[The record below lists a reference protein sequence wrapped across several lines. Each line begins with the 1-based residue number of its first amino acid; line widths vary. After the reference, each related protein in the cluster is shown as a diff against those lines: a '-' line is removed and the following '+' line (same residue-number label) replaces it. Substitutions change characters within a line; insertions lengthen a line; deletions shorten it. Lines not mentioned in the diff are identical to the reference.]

1 MICRLE
7 SQKGREIPAGIVVVQ
22 ITEILRQGISGL
34 RKGDEILLC
43 GFGLG
48 VAKRKSART
57 EQVAEKV
64 SLVVIPN
71 EVRNPSV
78 LETQEKRD
86 SSARSVPRND
96 TFLSFSATSEAVTH
110 KHSNIATTTLRLP
123 RFLPQ
128 VSWLGNLAD
137 DRGGLVGRGFSHD
150 INAEKSVRL

>member
-96 TFLSFSATSEAVTH
+96 NVLSFSATCEVC
-110 KHSNIATTTLRLP
+110 ATKTIDLQSSKSWRNTGCEGSRLP
-123 RFLPQ
+123 SMTVTTRASYAL
-128 VSWLGNLAD
+128 VAS
-137 DRGGLVGRGFSHD
+137 DRMV
-150 INAEKSVRL
+150 

>member
-96 TFLSFSATSEAVTH
+96 NVLSFSAPVKAGMEVRSLQ
-110 KHSNIATTTLRLP
+110 TLS
-123 RFLPQ
+123 
-128 VSWLGNLAD
+128 SWL
-137 DRGGLVGRGFSHD
+137 FSIFIRVHQC
-150 INAEKSVRL
+150 ASVDKCSLLQ